1 MLLRDALG
9 ETLRDARTSQNRT
22 LRDVS
27 TAANVSLGYLSE
39 VERGRKEASS
49 ELLAS
54 ICDALDLELSEVL
67 NSVSETIRLESVP
80 ARAQLTANS
89 VKAQSPQPLPYRLD
103 KGHGSKTGSGGR
115 HLVPAAAPVASG
127 PATGEA
133 QHPAGRLRIVLPY
146 GRTETP
152 VG

>member
-9 ETLRDARTSQNRT
+9 ETLRDARNRQNRT

-54 ICDALDLELSEVL
+54 ICDALDLELSDL
-67 NSVSETIRLESVP
+67 LDSVSRTMRTDLVP
-80 ARAQLTANS
+80 ADKSGVMTNS
-89 VKAQSPQPLPYRLD
+89 VKTGLGGSTRARLGGMSATNIDPTLRIVVPY
-103 KGHGSKTGSGGR
+103 GSTRPG
-115 HLVPAAAPVASG
+115 APVA
-127 PATGEA
+127 
-133 QHPAGRLRIVLPY
+133 
-146 GRTETP
+146 
-152 VG
+152 

>member
-1 MLLRDALG
+1 MLLRNALG
-9 ETLRDARTSQNRT
+9 ETLREARTRQNRT

-54 ICDALDLELSEVL
+54 ICDALDVELHEVL
-67 NSVSETIRLESVP
+67 STVSHAMR
-80 ARAQLTANS
+80 
-89 VKAQSPQPLPYRLD
+89 QS
-103 KGHGSKTGSGGR
+103 G
-115 HLVPAAAPVASG
+115 AAKHQTPVAKNT
-127 PATGEA
+127 ATAGSA
-133 QHPAGRLRIVLPY
+133 TAGRSLRIVVPY
-146 GRTETP
+146 DTARGVS

>member
-1 MLLRDALG
+1 MLLRNAVG
-9 ETLRDARTSQNRT
+9 ETLRDARTRQNRT

-54 ICDALDLELSEVL
+54 ICDALALEVSDLLDTVSRTMRVERTPGKGVL
-67 NSVSETIRLESVP
+67 
-80 ARAQLTANS
+80 ANAT
-89 VKAQSPQPLPYRLD
+89 KNGL
-103 KGHGSKTGSGGR
+103 
-115 HLVPAAAPVASG
+115 
-127 PATGEA
+127 PAT
-133 QHPAGRLRIVLPY
+133 AGGNRSAKLDIDPSLRIVVPY
-146 GRTETP
+146 TRAP

>member
-1 MLLRDALG
+1 MLLRNALG
-9 ETLRDARTSQNRT
+9 ETLRDARNRQNRT

-54 ICDALDLELSEVL
+54 ICDALDLELSDL
-67 NSVSETIRLESVP
+67 LDSVSAAIRTDVLP
-80 ARAQLTANS
+80 ADKSGVISNS
-89 VKAQSPQPLPYRLD
+89 I
-103 KGHGSKTGSGGR
+103 KTGLGGSNR
-115 HLVPAAAPVASG
+115 ARLG
-127 PATGEA
+127 GMNATNID
-133 QHPAGRLRIVLPY
+133 PSLRIVVPY
-146 GRTETP
+146 GSTKPGAP

>member
-1 MLLRDALG
+1 MLLRNALG
-9 ETLRDARTSQNRT
+9 DTLRHARTRQNRT

-54 ICDALDLELSEVL
+54 ICDALDLELSDL
-67 NSVSETIRLESVP
+67 LDSVSRTMRTDVGDKGGVI
-80 ARAQLTANS
+80 TNS
-89 VKAQSPQPLPYRLD
+89 VKTGL
-103 KGHGSKTGSGGR
+103 GGSNRPRVSG
-115 HLVPAAAPVASG
+115 LESTTIDP
-127 PATGEA
+127 T
-133 QHPAGRLRIVLPY
+133 LRIVVPY
-146 GRTETP
+146 GSTRPGAP

>member
-9 ETLRDARTSQNRT
+9 ETLRDARTRQNRT

-54 ICDALDLELSEVL
+54 ICDALDLELAEVL
-67 NSVSETIRLESVP
+67 DTVSRTLKTDHLVRSGKAGV
-80 ARAQLTANS
+80 TANS
-89 VKAQSPQPLPYRLD
+89 AKAGLPPIRTAID
-103 KGHGSKTGSGGR
+103 PT
-115 HLVPAAAPVASG
+115 
-127 PATGEA
+127 
-133 QHPAGRLRIVLPY
+133 LRIVLPY
-146 GRTETP
+146 SNRTAA
-152 VG
+152 VN

>member
-1 MLLRDALG
+1 MLLRNALG
-9 ETLRDARTSQNRT
+9 ETLRNARNRQNRT

-54 ICDALDLELSEVL
+54 ICDALDLELPDL
-67 NSVSETIRLESVP
+67 LDSVSRSMRTELVTVDKSGAI
-80 ARAQLTANS
+80 TNS
-89 VKAQSPQPLPYRLD
+89 IKAGMGGNTPRNGGMD
-103 KGHGSKTGSGGR
+103 KTLIDPS
-115 HLVPAAAPVASG
+115 
-127 PATGEA
+127 
-133 QHPAGRLRIVLPY
+133 LRIVVPY
-146 GRTETP
+146 GSTRPGAP

>member
-1 MLLRDALG
+1 MLLRNALG
-9 ETLRDARTSQNRT
+9 DTLRHARTRQNRT

-54 ICDALDLELSEVL
+54 ICDALDLELSDL
-67 NSVSETIRLESVP
+67 LDSVSRTMRTDVG
-80 ARAQLTANS
+80 
-89 VKAQSPQPLPYRLD
+89 D
-103 KGHGSKTGSGGR
+103 KSGVIGNAMKTGLGGTHR
-115 HLVPAAAPVASG
+115 PRLGGMESTKIDP
-127 PATGEA
+127 T
-133 QHPAGRLRIVLPY
+133 LRIVVPY
-146 GRTETP
+146 GSTRPGAP

>member
-1 MLLRDALG
+1 MLLRNAVG
-9 ETLRDARTSQNRT
+9 ETLRDARTRQNRT

-54 ICDALDLELSEVL
+54 ICDALDIELSDL
-67 NSVSETIRLESVP
+67 LDSVSRTMRTEQMPDKRVVV
-80 ARAQLTANS
+80 ANS
-89 VKAQSPQPLPYRLD
+89 T
-103 KGHGSKTGSGGR
+103 KTGMGASNR
-115 HLVPAAAPVASG
+115 ERRVPSLSRTRIDPD
-127 PATGEA
+127 
-133 QHPAGRLRIVLPY
+133 LRIVVPY
-146 GRTETP
+146 EKRPGAP

>member
-9 ETLRDARTSQNRT
+9 ETLRDARTRQNRT

-54 ICDALDLELSEVL
+54 ICDALDVELSDVL
-67 NSVSETIRLESVP
+67 TTVSRAIQSDTTKYEAATAKAGSVAV
-80 ARAQLTANS
+80 
-89 VKAQSPQPLPYRLD
+89 
-103 KGHGSKTGSGGR
+103 
-115 HLVPAAAPVASG
+115 AAAPRSVSVG
-127 PATGEA
+127 LTP
-133 QHPAGRLRIVLPY
+133 QLRIVVPY
-146 GRTETP
+146 DTKRQRVSG
-152 VG
+152 VGS

>member
-9 ETLRDARTSQNRT
+9 ETLRDARTRQNRT

-54 ICDALDLELSEVL
+54 ICDALEVRLSDILDEASTTLRTSQVAATDKIG
-67 NSVSETIRLESVP
+67 V
-80 ARAQLTANS
+80 TANS
-89 VKAQSPQPLPYRLD
+89 AKLGVDKKAAES
-103 KGHGSKTGSGGR
+103 S
-115 HLVPAAAPVASG
+115 
-127 PATGEA
+127 
-133 QHPAGRLRIVLPY
+133 LRIVLPY
-146 GRTETP
+146 SMTRSAP
-152 VG
+152 SVA

>member
-1 MLLRDALG
+1 MLLRNAVG
-9 ETLRDARTSQNRT
+9 ETLRDARTRQNRT

-54 ICDALDLELSEVL
+54 ICDALELEVADLLDTVSRTMRVEQPAGKGVL
-67 NSVSETIRLESVP
+67 ANATKNGLPVP
-80 ARAQLTANS
+80 AVANRS
-89 VKAQSPQPLPYRLD
+89 AKLD
-103 KGHGSKTGSGGR
+103 IDPS
-115 HLVPAAAPVASG
+115 
-127 PATGEA
+127 
-133 QHPAGRLRIVLPY
+133 LRIVVPY
-146 GRTETP
+146 TRAP

>member
-1 MLLRDALG
+1 MLLRNALG
-9 ETLRDARTSQNRT
+9 ETLRDARNRQNRT

-54 ICDALDLELSEVL
+54 ICDALDLELSDL
-67 NSVSETIRLESVP
+67 LDSVSRTMRTDVVP
-80 ARAQLTANS
+80 ADKSTADKSSVITNS
-89 VKAQSPQPLPYRLD
+89 VKA
-103 KGHGSKTGSGGR
+103 GMGSSNRPRPGSMGSTSID
-115 HLVPAAAPVASG
+115 P
-127 PATGEA
+127 T
-133 QHPAGRLRIVLPY
+133 LRIVVPY
-146 GRTETP
+146 GSTRPGAP

>member
-9 ETLRDARTSQNRT
+9 ETLRDARTHQNRT

-54 ICDALDLELSEVL
+54 ICDALDVELSDVL
-67 NSVSETIRLESVP
+67 TTVSRAIRSDTSKYHAATAKAGSVATVAVP
-80 ARAQLTANS
+80 RTVTTGLT
-89 VKAQSPQPLPYRLD
+89 PQ
-103 KGHGSKTGSGGR
+103 
-115 HLVPAAAPVASG
+115 
-127 PATGEA
+127 
-133 QHPAGRLRIVLPY
+133 LRIVVPY
-146 GRTETP
+146 DARRQRVSG
-152 VG
+152 VGS